1 MSNKMIAER
10 EALQIISKNRGD
22 SIVVLSYL
30 GKDWPQTESH
40 PPEVSFVGCMGK
52 AAPFGLGLALA
63 RPDKRIIVLE
73 GDGSLLMNLGTL
85 VTIANMAPKNFV
97 CILFENSIYQTT
109 GGHPIPAERNINFV
123 GLAEAA
129 GFPEV
134 YEFTEVNE
142 LEDHIQEMLSIPGPT
157 FINLNVSRDGR
168 RRPITLFKHDFAQFK
183 QAMDKLE

>member
-1 MSNKMIAER
+1 MIPER

-30 GKDWPQTESH
+30 GKDWPESESH
-40 PPEVSFVGCMGK
+40 PPEISFVGCMGK

-63 RPDKRIIVLE
+63 RPDKQVIVLE

-85 VTIANMAPKNFV
+85 VTIANMAPKNYV
-97 CILFENSIYQTT
+97 CILFENGIYQTT
-109 GGHPIPAERNINFV
+109 GGHPIPSERNISFV

-134 YEFTEVNE
+134 YDFTLADE
-142 LEDHIQEMLSIPGPT
+142 LEDHIQEVLAISGPT
-157 FINLNVSRDGR
+157 FINLVVSKDGR

-183 QAMDKLE
+183 LAMDKLE

>member
-1 MSNKMIAER
+1 MIPER
-10 EALQIISKNRGD
+10 EALQIISQNRGE

-30 GKDWPQTESH
+30 GKEWPETPSH

-63 RPDKRIIVLE
+63 KPEQRVIVLE

-85 VTIANMAPKNFV
+85 VTIANMAPKNFT

-109 GGHPIPAERNINFV
+109 GGHPIPSDRNISFL
-123 GLAEAA
+123 GLAQAA

-134 YEFTEVNE
+134 YEFNQVEN
-142 LEDHIQEMLSIPGPT
+142 LQDHIEEILSLPGPT
-157 FINLNVSRDGR
+157 FINLKVTRDGQ
-168 RRPITLFKHDFAQFK
+168 RRPITLLKHHYDQFK
-183 QAMDKLE
+183 ESMGKLE

>member
-1 MSNKMIAER
+1 MIPEID
-10 EALQIISKNRGD
+10 ALQIISQHRED

-30 GKDWPQTESH
+30 GKDWPETPSH

-63 RPDKRIIVLE
+63 KPAEKVIVLE

-85 VTIANMAPKNFV
+85 VTIANAAPRNLI

-109 GGHPIPAERNINFV
+109 GGHPIPSERNISFT

-134 YEFTEVNE
+134 YEFDQAEE
-142 LEDHIQEMLSIPGPT
+142 LQDHIEEILLLPGPT
-157 FINLNVSRDGR
+157 FINLKVSRDGK
-168 RRPITLFKHDFAQFK
+168 RRPITLLKHDYAQFK
-183 QAMDKLE
+183 ESMDKLR